1 MRLMNVG
8 ETKMFYC
15 TELGIFISISRS
27 TQTSYSVVK
36 YRLDDVNGPSL
47 RFCHAFP
54 LNNNVKRSLKEVIK
68 AAIDYCVLPWVVKD
82 KRGYE
87 VIPIVVLDS
96 SMSKKPWPLV
106 MPKA

>member
-27 TQTSYSVVK
+27 TKTSYSVVK

-54 LNNNVKRSLKEVIK
+54 LNNNVKRSLKGIIK

-87 VIPIVVLDS
+87 VIPIADS
-96 SMSKKPWPLV
+96 SSSKNPWPLV